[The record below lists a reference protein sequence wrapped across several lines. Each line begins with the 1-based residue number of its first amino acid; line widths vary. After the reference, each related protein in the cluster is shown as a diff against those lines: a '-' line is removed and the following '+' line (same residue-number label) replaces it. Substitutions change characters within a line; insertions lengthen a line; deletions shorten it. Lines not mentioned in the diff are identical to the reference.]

1 MIGVDLIRGPVGR
14 VLGLIV
20 WMVVFHLLLG
30 SINQWYTQTV
40 DAGVVGSERFER
52 VVIAGSNN
60 SSKAWEGVAAV
71 VDGGF
76 TVSAAAYSPPAT
88 AAYKL
93 VNEGGA
99 CKLGA
104 TDATAT
110 STIGATT
117 WYTPMGSE
125 VQSAAVAGGTTLD
138 NVLVTG
144 CRWEEA
150 GDIWNAGGLSGLIEI
165 ILQSAGLAPPMAL
178 MFTLGTFGQSFIKKV
193 GAHPILAAV
202 MMAILLLLVATLL
215 NTLMPFLTTA
225 FTAVDGNRFV
235 MFDEGLGNVS
245 VVVKNFFAVVLVSSM
260 LMIAWTA
267 FQYIKGGDALSSSS
281 QRM

>member
-52 VVIAGSNN
+52 VVIAGTNN
-60 SSKAWEGVAAV
+60 SSKAWEGVAVVSETGAAV
-71 VDGGF
+71 P
-76 TVSAAAYSPPAT
+76 AAT
-88 AAYKL
+88 TAYKL
-93 VNEGGA
+93 TAETNGG
-99 CKLGA
+99 CNIGDG
-104 TDATAT
+104 TDVTA
-110 STIGATT
+110 AAR

-125 VQSAAVAGGTTLD
+125 VQSAAGEGVI
-138 NVLVTG
+138 TG